1 MAQITAPCSND
12 HHEVDRIAI
21 ELMPETPAIPTGGR
35 RFAVR
40 LALFYAALFA
50 IAGAYMPFFPVWL
63 QATGL
68 EPALI
73 GLIMAAPTLAR
84 LLAVP
89 LITAWVARRDALRG
103 AIVWMGV
110 LTFVGLLLL
119 GNMRS
124 AIAIAAVLWLVSWP
138 WTAIVPLTDAYAL
151 RGVAWY
157 RQNYGPIRL
166 WGSVGYIAATLAAGL
181 IGGLVGAINLIWI
194 IAAIAGLAALTSFA
208 LAPSGPAGAGAL
220 EIAKPTALLR
230 TPAFLAVMAGTA
242 LIQGSHSA
250 YYVFSSISWQA
261 FGMSSTTIS
270 VLWALCVVAEIVL
283 FAVSPRFDL
292 SPTALLGLGG
302 AGAVVRWLMMAQEPP
317 LAVLGFAQL
326 LHALSFGA
334 THLGIMGLLARLVPG
349 RIMPNAQGYV
359 ATATGIVM
367 ASTGVVCG
375 FVFTSLGQS
384 LYYGMTAMALAGTI
398 VVFAARRAIG
408 KATAA

>member
-1 MAQITAPCSND
+1 
-12 HHEVDRIAI
+12 
-21 ELMPETPAIPTGGR
+21 MPQTPAIPTGGR

-40 LALFYAALFA
+40 LAVFYAALFA
-50 IAGAYMPFFPVWL
+50 ISGAYMPFFPVWL

-73 GLIMAAPTLAR
+73 GLVMAVPTVAR

-89 LITAWVARRDALRG
+89 LITAWVGRRDALRG

-110 LTFVGLLLL
+110 LTFAGLVLL
-119 GNMRS
+119 GSMRS
-124 AIAIAAVLWLVSWP
+124 AITIALVLWLVSWP

-157 RQNYGPIRL
+157 RQSYGPIRL

-194 IAAIAGLAALTSFA
+194 ITATAGLAALSSFA
-208 LAPSGPAGAGAL
+208 LTPLGPLTASAA
-220 EIAKPTALLR
+220 EAAKPTALLR
-230 TPAFLAVMAGTA
+230 MPAFLAVLTGTA

-270 VLWALCVVAEIVL
+270 VLWALCVMAEILL
-283 FAVSPRFDL
+283 FAVSPRLDL
-292 SPTALLGLGG
+292 SPATLLGLGG
-302 AGAVVRWLMMAQEPP
+302 AAAVVRWLIMTQEPP
-317 LAVLGFAQL
+317 LALLAVAQT

-334 THLGIMGLLARLVPG
+334 THLGTMGLLAQLAPG

-359 ATATGIVM
+359 ATATGIIM
-367 ASTGVVCG
+367 ASTGIVCG
-375 FVFTSLGQS
+375 LAFAKLGQS
-384 LYYGMTAMALAGTI
+384 IYYGMAAMALAGTI
-398 VVFAARRAIG
+398 VVIGARRVITRAI
-408 KATAA
+408 AA